1 MRDKE
6 EIPMKIRSI
15 LLIISLCACLSLT
28 GCKVES
34 KYSNTVSIPTTDD
47 EEYEKTDDSS
57 FSFTEVEPKENTEP
71 KGEEVKENVKKEN
84 GMKTEFSD
92 VDGDGN
98 VEYAMTYEVNDGDLI
113 TGAIELYFNNE
124 LIYEYQEEL
133 LMDPGK
139 LAYEDLDA
147 DGEKEIFFS
156 FYPRVN
162 SMPLE
167 EYVVLKKTGGTWNKL
182 KTPVDSLGSNSFP
195 IHIKYGSSPCELIIS
210 CDGYEETI
218 VYDAEAHYEKM
229 AEDTKNDENKQSF
242 NEEFNRMLRGEGYEE
257 GAEFGMVMP
266 WGVWEIDTVT
276 VDDKP
281 MLKARQGIAGQLER
295 YDQLGDL
302 FIYFDFTDNGKL
314 KIEKL
319 EFFDYENYG
328 VEE

>member
-1 MRDKE
+1 
-6 EIPMKIRSI
+6 MKRKI
-15 LLIISLCACLSLT
+15 LIIVICAGLALNLL
-28 GCKVES
+28 GCGVFTPKPLDP
-34 KYSNTVSIPTTDD
+34 IPT
-47 EEYEKTDDSS
+47 EENEAIEPNDKDKI
-57 FSFTEVEPKENTEP
+57 SFTEVTPKETETP
-71 KGEEVKENVKKEN
+71 ISGEAVDEIKKEN
-84 GMKTEFSD
+84 GVKTEFSD
-92 VDGDGN
+92 IDGDGN

-139 LAYEDLDA
+139 LAYEDYDG

-167 EYVVLKKTGGTWNKL
+167 EYVVLKKTGGAWNKL

-210 CDGYEETI
+210 CDGYDEPI
-218 VYDAEAHYEKM
+218 VFDAEVHYEKM

-266 WGVWEIDTVT
+266 WGVWEIDSVIL
-276 VDDKP
+276 DEKP